1 MKMPEQEKRGWKKRF
16 AEEMT
21 AFGTSVVYLW
31 LLLSVFALHRSII
44 LSEHGIPYGLWEGLI
59 FALVNSLILG
69 KFVLIAEALDA
80 GERLQDK
87 PLLYSI
93 LFKSAVFAS
102 ILMVCHLVEEWL
114 IRMRHGGVA
123 PEGGTT
129 LAETL
134 SLCVIV
140 FVALIPF
147 FTAREYARVVG
158 KEEMKSLF
166 LRRRTNSVKL
176 RES

>member
-1 MKMPEQEKRGWKKRF
+1 MEMPNQERSGWKKRF
-16 AEEMT
+16 AEEMK

-59 FALVNSLILG
+59 LALVNSLILG
-69 KFVLIAEALDA
+69 KFVLIAEALHA
-80 GERLQDK
+80 GEQLENK

-93 LFKSAVFAS
+93 LFKSAVFAA
-102 ILMVCHLVEEWL
+102 ILMLCHLVEEWL

-123 PEGGTT
+123 TEGGTT

-134 SLCVIV
+134 SLSVIV

-147 FTAREYARVVG
+147 FSAREFVRVVG
-158 KEEMKSLF
+158 KDEMKSLL
-166 LRRRTNSVKL
+166 LRRRTKPVKL
-176 RES
+176 A